1 MHDRDV
7 RSAILSRLNAEHA
20 DDQDTRIVEEMGIW
34 SGSVRVDV
42 AVINGEL
49 CGYELKSDRDTL
61 TRLPAQAEIYSRVFD
76 KMYLVVGERH
86 APKARR
92 IIPRWWG
99 VIIAKSRHGSVSL
112 SDARE
117 AKSNPTLDPVL
128 VAQLMWREEALAVLE
143 RHNLAKGWRSK
154 SADAI
159 HRHLAAS
166 LPVVELSNAVRSALK
181 ARAGWLRKSIG
192 DQGQVAV
199 HCDLDPSGAATG
211 IGGVGCDLLDTGV
224 SPAAC

>member
-7 RSAILSRLNAEHA
+7 RDAILGRLNAEHA

-61 TRLPAQAEIYSRVFD
+61 ARLPLQADIYSRVFD

-99 VIIAKSRHGSVSL
+99 VIVAKSRHGTITL

-117 AKSNPTLDPVL
+117 AKANPTLDPVL
-128 VAQLMWREEALAVLE
+128 VAQLMWKEEALAVLE

-159 HRHLAAS
+159 HRRLAAS
-166 LPVVELSNAVRSALK
+166 LSAVELSDAVRSTLK
-181 ARAGWLRKSIG
+181 ARVGWLR
-192 DQGQVAV
+192 Q
-199 HCDLDPSGAATG
+199 PSGNQGEVT
-211 IGGVGCDLLDTGV
+211 VHTDLN
-224 SPAAC
+224 PAGTTS